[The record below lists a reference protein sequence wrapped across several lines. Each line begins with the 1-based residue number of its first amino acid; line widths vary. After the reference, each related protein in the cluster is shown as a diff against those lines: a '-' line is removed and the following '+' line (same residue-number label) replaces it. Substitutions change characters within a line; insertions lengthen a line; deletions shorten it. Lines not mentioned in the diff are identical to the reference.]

1 MSFAKNLRTRRD
13 AARTQ
18 RAINKAINNAA
29 TPALRDEL
37 LLVAQRQYARSL

>member
-1 MSFAKNLRTRRD
+1 MSFAQSLRTRRE
-13 AARTQ
+13 AARTN

-37 LLVAQRQYARSL
+37 ILVAQRQFARNF

>member
-1 MSFAKNLRTRRD
+1 MSFAQNLRQRRE
-13 AARTQ
+13 AARTN

-37 LLVAQRQYARSL
+37 IMVSQRQYARNF

>member
-1 MSFAKNLRTRRD
+1 MSLASTYRTRRN

-37 LLVAQRQYARSL
+37 LLVAQRQYARGL